1 MEDLDALARLTARIE
16 DLEQRISTLE
26 HSPVKSL
33 SVTAAS
39 VLSAS
44 RLTSP
49 HTTGKA
55 IPIAQ
60 DGGAFAVLG
69 KAMLGI
75 AGGYVLRAVAE
86 SGSFPK
92 LAVVV
97 LALGYAATWL
107 IWAAR
112 VPVEARLAS
121 AVYAITAALIL
132 APMLWELTLRFQVL
146 PD

>member
-26 HSPVKSL
+26 HSPAKS
-33 SVTAAS
+33 AS
-39 VLSAS
+39 VSAAAALSANRS
-44 RLTSP
+44 TSP
-49 HTTGKA
+49 QTTGKV

-86 SGSFPK
+86 TGSFPK

-97 LALGYAATWL
+97 LAQIGRAH
-107 IWAAR
+107 
-112 VPVEARLAS
+112 
-121 AVYAITAALIL
+121 
-132 APMLWELTLRFQVL
+132 
-146 PD
+146 